1 MSIATLKVA
10 YDTQIQDDNTLNLK
24 IKIETF
30 QSVNQFIW

>member
-1 MSIATLKVA
+1 MSISTLKVA

-30 QSVNQFIW
+30 QSVTQFIW